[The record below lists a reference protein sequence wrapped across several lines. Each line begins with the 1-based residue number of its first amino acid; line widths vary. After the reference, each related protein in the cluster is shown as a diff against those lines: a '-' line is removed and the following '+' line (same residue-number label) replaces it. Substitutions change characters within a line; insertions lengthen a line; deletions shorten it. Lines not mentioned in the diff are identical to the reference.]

1 MGNSNFRTDFCS
13 TKNVDYFKNLC
24 KELAQFHE
32 ITGQLK
38 ILVSRQC
45 LPQKVSLFS
54 TAKQDDE
61 TITENLLLCKYNK
74 MAKMLEDEHDIHN
87 ETDKIQYSELIA
99 LGRGKNEHDIM
110 EYKLYKKDTYMPYE
124 NLIDFLKKVKTGDTM
139 DVTPRTR
146 EVTWADKHP
155 RRRVNTFRNSL
166 FGFVS
171 AAATRGEFCISLN
184 CS

>member
-1 MGNSNFRTDFCS
+1 MDQGATLASGDVPQYACHAVEQDNLELLKDVVRYGGNVTLPGTSADTTALHAAVTNG
-13 TKNVDYFKNLC
+13 NP
-24 KELAQFHE
+24 E
-32 ITGQLK
+32 IVKFLLK
-38 ILVSRQC
+38 QGADIDKS
-45 LPQKVSLFS
+45 
-54 TAKQDDE
+54 
-61 TITENLLLCKYNK
+61 
-74 MAKMLEDEHDIHN
+74 DIHGWTPRNLADHYGN
-87 ETDKIQYSELIA
+87 EEIKA
-99 LGRGKNEHDIM
+99 LFDHFKEGAKVQSVVM
-110 EYKLYKKDTYMPYE
+110 VPYPE
-124 NLIDFLKKVKTGDTM
+124 VASPTFLKKVKTGDTM